1 LQLEVNLEGK
11 EGNGDMII
19 KAAQLT
25 ILVKDQEEA
34 KQFYTERL
42 GFEVCS
48 DMEFGQGSR
57 YLTVAPREENETLF
71 ELVKADTP
79 EQIAL
84 IGKQSAEQVLI
95 MFETDDIERDYNEMK
110 EGGVVFNGEPVP
122 VPGGKG
128 VGFEDLYGNQFD
140 LFQPE

>member
-1 LQLEVNLEGK
+1 
-11 EGNGDMII
+11 MIL

-25 ILVKDQEEA
+25 ILVKDQEDA

-42 GFEVCS
+42 GFVVIT
-48 DMEFGQGSR
+48 DMEFGPGSR
-57 YLTVAPREENETLF
+57 YLAVAPRESNETLF

-79 EQIAL
+79 DQRAL
-84 IGKQSAEQVLI
+84 IGKQSANQVLI
-95 MFETDDIERDYNEMK
+95 MFETDDIEGDYFEMK
-110 EGGVVFNGEPVP
+110 KRGVVFHGEPTL

-140 LFQPE
+140 LFQAE